1 MDNIIAEMKEVRD
14 KYGTIDFTF
23 WDETFTVNR
32 KRILEFCEKVKPM
45 KVGWRCDTRID
56 VYPKTDLDAGE
67 YINVEI
73 FPGSKC
79 VDRRAYIYYAAGTG
93 AKATVQPSGT
103 SKQKLCD
110 PYTLTYKTQAV
121 WGENPGVYYVKVFD
135 FGTKD
140 FVKDVFVIRG
150 EE

>member
-1 MDNIIAEMKEVRD
+1 MKKESTTLIVSVVVILIIA
-14 KYGTIDFTF
+14 
-23 WDETFTVNR
+23 
-32 KRILEFCEKVKPM
+32 L
-45 KVGWRCDTRID
+45 VGFNFQSITGYQVSDIKSDTRID